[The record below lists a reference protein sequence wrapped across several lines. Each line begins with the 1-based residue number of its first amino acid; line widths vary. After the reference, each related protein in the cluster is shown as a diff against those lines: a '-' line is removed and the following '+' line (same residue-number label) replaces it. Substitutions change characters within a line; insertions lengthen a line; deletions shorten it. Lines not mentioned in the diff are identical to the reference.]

1 MSEPVCGIE
10 GVFVAETPGGV
21 SPVVLLSIGQDR
33 CLPIYIGIW
42 EAISIGSALRG
53 EVPPR
58 PFTHDLF
65 SETLQK
71 FGISVLGLNIDSIE
85 DGVFYATLL
94 MARDQLENQ
103 VDCRPSD
110 GIALALRSSAP
121 ISVDE
126 SVVAEAGVKR
136 SDLPDLSD
144 IASYLAS

>member
-10 GVFVAETPGGV
+10 GVFMAETPGGV
-21 SPVVLLSIGQDR
+21 SPVVLLSIGEER

-42 EAISIGSALRG
+42 EAISIGSALRN
-53 EVPPR
+53 EIPPR

-65 SETLQK
+65 TETLQK
-71 FGISVLGLNIDSIE
+71 FGISLLGLNIDSIE

-94 MARDQLENQ
+94 MAKNQQENR

-110 GIALALRSSAP
+110 GIALAVRSNAP

-126 SVVAEAGVKR
+126 SVVASAAVLR

-144 IASYLAS
+144 IASYLVH